1 MKMIGSAIQ
10 AFTACAMAVT
20 MIDLLSASGIASLA
34 HFHSPCIVKL
44 DDFID
49 LQELVSSAAQPEQP
63 AAGLVL
69 LELQL
74 MFVGS
79 VDIRLQHFC

>member
-1 MKMIGSAIQ
+1 MGNSPEDPLNIVG
-10 AFTACAMAVT
+10 FYF
-20 MIDLLSASGIASLA
+20 ASLA

-79 VDIRLQHFC
+79 VDIRLQRFC